1 MIAMRALDLLR
12 SMDLLSLIALFW
24 YACCFELPRYTIGAI
39 VVCVASRWIPER
51 SGECDDLSL
60 TVLLVGHNEAR
71 TLRKAVEG
79 LAEQTIAKKRGRL
92 QVIVVDDGSTDGMTE
107 IARQLQREGK
117 VAQVLRSHQRGG
129 KSASIN
135 LGLTACS
142 TDIVFNTDV
151 DTTFDRDAFEI
162 MLGYFADPRV
172 GAVAGNLGV
181 RNPFASL
188 TTRSQTIEY
197 AIGLTL
203 GRRIAD
209 ALGIL
214 SIVSGAFGGY
224 RRAAIESIGG
234 HDVEVGEDAD
244 LTLKLRRAGWQIRF
258 APDALGLT
266 DVPESVTA
274 LIAQRLRWDRGIITI
289 WTRKFRSV
297 FNPRHSTFRLLEVW
311 AVIDVIFYQCVLA
324 LAFPVYLVWL
334 FYYFGEFAWTV
345 IGATLL
351 AYLLA
356 DILAFTIAAMSGLA
370 HPLWLLPYIPFYTI
384 MQMTLMRVVRLVA
397 LVQEVVFRSSYRD
410 PFVPTRV
417 MRQVERV

>member
-1 MIAMRALDLLR
+1 MRALDLLR
-12 SMDLLSLIALFW
+12 SMDLLSLIVLFW
-24 YACCFELPRYTIGAI
+24 CGCFFELPRYTIGAI
-39 VVCVASRWIPER
+39 VVLLTSRWIPER

-60 TVLLVGHNEAR
+60 TILLVGHNEAK

-79 LAEQTIAKKRGRL
+79 LAEQTIAQKRGRL
-92 QVIVVDDGSTDGMTE
+92 HIIVVDDGSTDGMTE
-107 IARQLQREGK
+107 IARELQREGK

-142 TDIVFNTDV
+142 TDILFNTDV
-151 DTTFDRDAFEI
+151 DTTFDRDTFEI
-162 MLGYFADPRV
+162 MLDYFADPRV
-172 GAVAGNLGV
+172 AAVAGNLGV
-181 RNPFASL
+181 RNPFARL
-188 TTRSQTIEY
+188 TTRHQAIEY

-203 GRRIAD
+203 GRSIAD

-224 RRAAIESIGG
+224 RRAAIESVGG

-244 LTLKLRRAGWQIRF
+244 LTLKLRRGGWKIRF

-266 DVPESVTA
+266 DVPETVA
-274 LIAQRLRWDRGIITI
+274 GLIAQRLRWDRGIITI
-289 WTRKFRSV
+289 WTRKFRGV
-297 FNPRHSTFRLLEVW
+297 FNPRQSAFRLLEVW
-311 AVIDVIFYQCVLA
+311 AAIDVIFYQGVLT

-334 FYYFGEFAWTV
+334 FYYLGDFAWTIV
-345 IGATLL
+345 GATLI
-351 AYLLA
+351 AYFLA
-356 DILAFTIAAMSGLA
+356 DILTFAIASMSGALA
-370 HPLWLLPYIPFYTI
+370 HPLRLLPYIPFYTI
-384 MQMTLMRVVRLVA
+384 MQMTLMRIVRSIA

-417 MRQVERV
+417 MRQVERL

>member
-1 MIAMRALDLLR
+1 MRALDLLR
-12 SMDLLSLIALFW
+12 SMDLLSLIVLFW

-39 VVCVASRWIPER
+39 VVLLTSRWIPER
-51 SGECDDLSL
+51 SVECDDLSF
-60 TVLLVGHNEAR
+60 TIMLVGHNEAK

-79 LAEQTIAKKRGRL
+79 LAEQTIAQKHRRL
-92 QVIVVDDGSTDGMTE
+92 HIIVVDDGSTDGMTE
-107 IARQLQREGK
+107 IARELQREGK
-117 VAQVLRSHQRGG
+117 IAQVLRSHQRGG
-129 KSASIN
+129 KSASVN

-142 TDIVFNTDV
+142 TDIVFSTDV

-181 RNPFASL
+181 RNPCASL
-188 TTRSQTIEY
+188 TTRHQAIEY
-197 AIGLTL
+197 AIGLTM
-203 GRRIAD
+203 GRSIAD

-224 RRAAIESIGG
+224 RRAAIESVGG

-244 LTLKLRRAGWQIRF
+244 LTLKLRRGGWKIRF

-266 DVPESVTA
+266 DVPETVAA

-289 WTRKFRSV
+289 WTRKFRGV
-297 FNPRHSTFRLLEVW
+297 FNPKQAAFRLLEVW
-311 AVIDVIFYQCVLA
+311 AVVDVIFYQGVLT
-324 LAFPVYLVWL
+324 LAFPGYLVWL
-334 FYYFGEFAWTV
+334 FYYFGDLAWTV
-345 IGATLL
+345 VGATLI
-351 AYLLA
+351 AYFLA
-356 DILAFTIAAMSGLA
+356 DILTFAIASMSGTLTD
-370 HPLWLLPYIPFYTI
+370 PLRLLPYIPFYTI
-384 MQMTLMRVVRLVA
+384 MQMTLMRIIRAIA

-417 MRQVERV
+417 MRQVERL